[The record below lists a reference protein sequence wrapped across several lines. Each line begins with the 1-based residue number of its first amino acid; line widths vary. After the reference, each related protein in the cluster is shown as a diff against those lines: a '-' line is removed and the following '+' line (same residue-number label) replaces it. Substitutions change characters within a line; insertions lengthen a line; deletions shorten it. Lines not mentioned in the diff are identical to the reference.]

1 MSAVIKEAVLNFR
14 PMVEEDISRVLAIEE
29 SAYEF
34 PWSHLI
40 FHDCLRV
47 GYCSWVLE
55 RERFIIGYGVMS
67 VGVGECHILN
77 LCVEP
82 KSQRSGYGQT
92 ILDYL
97 LDLAIKHD
105 AEVAFLEVRPSN
117 GAAKQLYSRAGFNEV
132 GLRRN
137 YYPSLF
143 GREDAVI
150 MARSL
155 I

>member
-14 PMVEEDISRVLAIEE
+14 PMVEDDLPGVLAIEE

-34 PWSHLI
+34 PWSRII
-40 FHDCLRV
+40 FQDCLRV

-55 RERFIIGYGVMS
+55 QNQSIIGYGVMS

-77 LCVEP
+77 LCVQP
-82 KSQRSGYGQT
+82 QSQRLGYGRT
-92 ILDYL
+92 ILDHL
-97 LDLAIKHD
+97 LELAIKHD
-105 AEVAFLEVRPSN
+105 AEVAFLEVRPTNS
-117 GAAKQLYSRAGFNEV
+117 AAKQLYASAGFNEV
-132 GLRRN
+132 GVRRN
-137 YYPSLF
+137 YYPARF

>member
-1 MSAVIKEAVLNFR
+1 MSAVIKEALLNFR
-14 PMVEEDISRVLAIEE
+14 PMVEEDLPGILAIEE

-34 PWSHLI
+34 PWTRMI
-40 FHDCLRV
+40 FQDCLRV

-55 RERFIIGYGVMS
+55 RERAMIGYGVMS

-77 LCVEP
+77 LCVQP
-82 KSQRSGYGQT
+82 QCQRSGYGHT

-117 GAAKQLYSRAGFNEV
+117 AAARQLYTSAGFNEV

-137 YYPSLF
+137 YYPARF
-143 GREDAVI
+143 GREDALI

>member
-1 MSAVIKEAVLNFR
+1 MSAVIKAAALNFR
-14 PMVEEDISRVLAIEE
+14 PMVDGDLPGVLAIEKT
-29 SAYEF
+29 AYEF
-34 PWSHLI
+34 PWSQII
-40 FHDCLRV
+40 FQDCLRV

-55 RERFIIGYGVMS
+55 QKQSIIGYGVMS

-77 LCVEP
+77 LCVQP
-82 KSQRSGYGQT
+82 QSQRLGYGRT

-117 GAAKQLYSRAGFNEV
+117 NAAKRLYASAGFNEV
-132 GLRRN
+132 GVRRN
-137 YYPSLF
+137 YYPARF